1 MFDALFQALFSSRP
15 VVFQQG
21 QFRFDVSGASLA
33 AALLVAVIGALAV
46 FTYRRVK
53 VAEAQ
58 LRDTIIL
65 TGLRLCTLG
74 LLLFCLFRPT
84 LVVRAAVNQRNVV
97 AVVLDDSRSM
107 QIPDVGGRPRADYVR
122 EQFSAFDSQVLKP
135 LSDRFLVRLFRF
147 SSAARRAESA
157 AGRVKPPA

>member
-1 MFDALFQALFSSRP
+1 MFDALFQALFSYRP

-33 AALLVAVIGALAV
+33 AAVIVAIIAGLAV

-53 VAEAQ
+53 VTEAQ
-58 LRDTIIL
+58 LRDTVIL
-65 TGLRLCTLG
+65 TGLRLCTLA

-107 QIPDVGGRPRADYVR
+107 QIPDVGGGPRADYVR
-122 EQFSAFDSQVLKP
+122 QQFSALDSQVLKP
-135 LSDRFLVRLFRF
+135 LSDRFLVRLFR
-147 SSAARRAESA
+147 
-157 AGRVKPPA
+157 